1 MRPALLVPI
10 LALAGLYGCT
20 PSMAVRPGKP
30 IIITRVQYEPIP
42 AYLLAPCNMPHP
54 PLTDWASAIAA
65 GNTLYTALTACA
77 AQVDAI
83 RTTVSTRPYI
93 P

>member
-1 MRPALLVPI
+1 MRLASIVPA
-10 LALAGLYGCT
+10 LALAALCGCT
-20 PSMAVRPGKP
+20 PQMAVRPGKP
-30 IIITRVQYEPIP
+30 VIVTRVQYQPIP
-42 AYLLAPCNMPHP
+42 AYLLQPCHIPRP

-83 RTTVSTRPYI
+83 RTTGSKP
-93 P
+93 

>member
-1 MRPALLVPI
+1 MRLASIVPI

-30 IIITRVQYEPIP
+30 IIVTRVQYQPIP
-42 AYLLAPCNMPHP
+42 AYLLQPCNIPRP

-65 GNTLYTALTACA
+65 GNDLYTALTACA

-83 RTTVSTRPYI
+83 RATTGK
-93 P
+93 

>member
-1 MRPALLVPI
+1 MIRAASI
-10 LALAGLYGCT
+10 LCALACAALGACT

-30 IIITRVQYEPIP
+30 IIVTRDHYQPLP
-42 AYLLAPCNMPHP
+42 AYLLVPCNIPHP
-54 PLTDWASAIAA
+54 PLTTWGSAIAA

-83 RTTVSTRPYI
+83 RATTVWRP
-93 P
+93 